1 MRLTTRPALLAEA
14 LGDDMQVDQSTSRI
28 ILVLARQET
37 QVLRKQSEASTQEIS
52 GKTRFTQT
60 FTSS

>member
-28 ILVLARQET
+28 LLVLARQET
-37 QVLRKQSEASTQEIS
+37 QVPRK
-52 GKTRFTQT
+52 
-60 FTSS
+60 

>member
-1 MRLTTRPALLAEA
+1 MNVSKVAERSSMRLTTRPALLAEA

-37 QVLRKQSEASTQEIS
+37 QVPRK
-52 GKTRFTQT
+52 
-60 FTSS
+60 